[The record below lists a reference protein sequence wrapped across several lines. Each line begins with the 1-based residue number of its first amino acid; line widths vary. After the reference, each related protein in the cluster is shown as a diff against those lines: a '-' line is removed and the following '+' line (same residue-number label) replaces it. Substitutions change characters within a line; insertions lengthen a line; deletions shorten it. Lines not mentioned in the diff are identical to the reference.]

1 MSKRSL
7 THIDLSPPIKRMA
20 KMAAAQ
26 RGLSLSTYLSALVET
41 DARRT
46 GVANLVLPDGV
57 TS

>member
-1 MSKRSL
+1 MNAKSL
-7 THIDLSPPIKRMA
+7 TRLYLPESIKRMA
-20 KMAAAQ
+20 RMAAAQ

-46 GVANLVLPDGV
+46 GVANLVLPGGV